1 MLSSTFVTICGLALA
16 VLGIAISIYYG
27 RRALSQGK
35 RELRWSVEA
44 IPLLSS
50 DVESYRSVVR
60 VMIGER
66 KLNHPHVVRLRI
78 TNTGKLDVESTMFDQ
93 GRPLVFELTR
103 QKFFH
108 VVESGGPAIKA
119 TSHSIKV
126 GPELLPSGESWML
139 SFINDGAADVHLAE
153 NHLANVKIRGD
164 VPRSS
169 AISQWNKISLYAA
182 LASSA
187 AAILALILV
196 EPLLADNHELLYSL
210 QRDLP
215 GMMMNSQPLL
225 HTFLHKYYHAADA
238 ADPPYNAL
246 GARRPGTAAKYSNR
260 KTQARTGRP

>member
-1 MLSSTFVTICGLALA
+1 LLSSTFVTTGGLALA

-27 RRALSQGK
+27 HRALSQSK

-50 DVESYRSVVR
+50 DVESYRSVVQ

-66 KLNHPHVVRLRI
+66 TVRNPYVVRLRI
-78 TNTGKLDVESTMFDQ
+78 KNTGKLDVESTMFDQ
-93 GRPLVFELTR
+93 GRPLVFELAK

-126 GPELLPSGESWML
+126 GPELLPSGESWIL
-139 SFINDGAADVHLAE
+139 SFITDGSADVKLAE

-164 VPRSS
+164 VPRTN
-169 AISQWNKISLYAA
+169 AISQWGKTSLYAA

-187 AAILALILV
+187 AAILALIVNIL
-196 EPLLADNHELLYSL
+196 
-210 QRDLP
+210 
-215 GMMMNSQPLL
+215 
-225 HTFLHKYYHAADA
+225 
-238 ADPPYNAL
+238 
-246 GARRPGTAAKYSNR
+246 
-260 KTQARTGRP
+260 TGSS